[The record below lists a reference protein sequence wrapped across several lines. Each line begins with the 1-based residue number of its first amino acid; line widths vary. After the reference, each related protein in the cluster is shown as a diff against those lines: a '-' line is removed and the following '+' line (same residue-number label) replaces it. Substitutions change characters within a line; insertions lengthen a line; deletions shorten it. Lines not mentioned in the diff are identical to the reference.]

1 MTTDP
6 YVSGDPFVS
15 ARRARVVGPVM
26 ILIGAGVL
34 YLGITGDRL
43 AWLLCV
49 LGGVIALLGLIR
61 FLGGTA
67 VLLFERRRVR
77 VLREGTPATAVI
89 KSSRQVRTQAGY
101 PIFESEL
108 VITLPGGRSEAITR
122 RSAIPPQYAG
132 EFTPGTEL
140 PGKVDPDDLST
151 FALDWDAF

>member
-1 MTTDP
+1 VTTDP
-6 YVSGDPFVS
+6 YVSGDPFAS
-15 ARRARVVGPVM
+15 ARRARVVGPVL
-26 ILIGAGVL
+26 ILIGAGVV
-34 YLGITGDRL
+34 YLGIAGDGL

-67 VLLFERRRVR
+67 VLLFERRRLR
-77 VLREGTPATAVI
+77 VLREGTPATALI
-89 KSSRQVRTQAGY
+89 RTTRQVRTQAGY

-108 VITLPGGRSEAITR
+108 VITLPDGRTETITR
-122 RSAIPPQYAG
+122 RAALPPQYAG

-151 FALDWDAF
+151 FALDWDAW